1 MMTGDDGLRARLL
14 TQMSGADS
22 ALAAADA
29 LCVACAALLDVD
41 GAWISLSDTCGQGSG
56 TFGASSDL
64 SRRLDDLQFTYGE
77 GPGPSAVRTSRP
89 VLAPDLRD
97 RAENRWPVFRDAVLR
112 SGVAAVFAWPVSIA
126 TRPIGAIG
134 LFRRRA
140 GPLAAAAPSRALVV
154 AQLAALP
161 LLELISSDASRQRSV
176 EAGGGRVELSSG
188 ARADVYRATGMLM
201 EAMGIG
207 PAEALLRLRAHAVA
221 QGRTAAEVAATLL
234 ERRLPMDPADWSD
247 GRSPPP

>member
-1 MMTGDDGLRARLL
+1 MSGDDGLRARLL
-14 TQMSGADS
+14 TQMSDADS

-29 LCVACAALLDVD
+29 LCTACAALLEVD
-41 GAWISLSDTCGQGSG
+41 GAWISLSDTGGQGAG
-56 TFGASSDL
+56 TFGASSEL
-64 SRRLDDLQFTYGE
+64 SRRLDELQFTFGE
-77 GPGPSAVRTSRP
+77 GPGPTAVRTSRP

-97 RAENRWPVFRDAVLR
+97 PAEERWPVFRDAVLQ
-112 SGVAAVFAWPVSIA
+112 SGVAAAFAWPVSIA
-126 TRPIGAIG
+126 ARPIGALG

-140 GPLAAAAPSRALVV
+140 GPLAGTAPSRALVV

-161 LLELISSDASRQRSV
+161 LLELISSDASRQRPV
-176 EAGGGRVELSSG
+176 DAGGRAELPSG

-207 PAEALLRLRAHAVA
+207 PAEALLRLRAQAVA

-234 ERRLPMDPADWSD
+234 ERRLPLDPADWSD
-247 GRSPPP
+247 DGNAPL